1 MDGCEIKGCV
11 TSWRALVTVVTVVEY
26 LIHHWLVYHF
36 EFESVVAQEFYWV
49 STAESECLLPSDIEI
64 R

>member
-1 MDGCEIKGCV
+1 MDWCEIKGRV
-11 TSWRALVTVVTVVEY
+11 TSWRALVTVVEY
-26 LIHHWLVYHF
+26 LIHHWLVDHF